1 MKIFKSYGFWTALS
15 GALVMLIN
23 AIGKCFGFSVE
34 EQIVSDIVMAI
45 AGVLVVFGVVAMPKG
60 EGKEEESLDDSF
72 EEETYDP
79 ENENSKEVS
88 EEQTSIEEQ
97 KETQEKNLEEETE
110 DEHAQKE

>member
-34 EQIVSDIVMAI
+34 EQIISDIVMAV

-60 EGKEEESLDDSF
+60 ENTKKEQDENQT
-72 EEETYDP
+72 ETDEK
-79 ENENSKEVS
+79 ENDETEKLQN
-88 EEQTSIEEQ
+88 EQLEQ
-97 KETQEKNLEEETE
+97 EHDEKN
-110 DEHAQKE
+110 DELNK